1 MDIEEE
7 GCDIDVAIYS
17 GMLCHSDL
25 VSKLYEICWIQY
37 VFLLAKDG
45 VGYLIP
51 LLMWPCLVFACIV
64 ENLVYSLVKL
74 GRVMAGIM

>member
-25 VSKLYEICWIQY
+25 DSKLYEICWIQY

-51 LLMWPCLVFACIV
+51 
-64 ENLVYSLVKL
+64 
-74 GRVMAGIM
+74 